1 VVKLNLRDAGAMR
14 DGYRVVM
21 ANAHKVSPPPR
32 ITGVLVQPM
41 IAAGVEIMIGA
52 RLDPQLGPLIVAGL
66 GGIMVELVKDT
77 AIELAPVTHAEAR
90 AMLLRLKGAQLL
102 TGFRGSRSVDIDQL
116 AGIVC
121 RLSEFAADQAD
132 RVAEVDVNPL
142 ICSADRIVAV
152 DALIAL
158 KGAPSNH

>member
-1 VVKLNLRDAGAMR
+1 
-14 DGYRVVM
+14 M
-21 ANAHKVSPPPR
+21 ANARKVSPPPH

-52 RLDPQLGPLIVAGL
+52 RIDPQLGPLMVAGL
-66 GGIMVELVKDT
+66 GGILVELMKDT

-90 AMLLRLKGAQLL
+90 AMLLRLNGAKLL
-102 TGFRGSRSVDIDQL
+102 TGFRGSAPVDLDRL
-116 AGIVC
+116 AEVVC
-121 RLSEFAADQAD
+121 RLSEFAADQAEHI
-132 RVAEVDVNPL
+132 AELDVNPL

-158 KGAPSNH
+158 RQKTH